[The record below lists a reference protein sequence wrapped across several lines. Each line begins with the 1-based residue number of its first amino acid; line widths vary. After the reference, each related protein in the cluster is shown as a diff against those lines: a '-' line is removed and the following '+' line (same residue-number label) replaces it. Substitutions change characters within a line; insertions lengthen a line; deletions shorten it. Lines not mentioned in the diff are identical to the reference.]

1 MIQFILKIIK
11 LFNEH
16 STAIIAI
23 ATIVGLFLVIPQINE
38 FNEQNELLRR
48 TLLQSYRPIGYITQI
63 NKPNTDIRV
72 IGLPP
77 EGKKDK
83 FTFTYDQS
91 LINEGSGLLVNIG
104 HLYFISK
111 ERVDFRKKFLNHDY
125 DSTEIR
131 FDGRWD
137 YTRRTTVLPKDTGL
151 VVVRFNDISFE
162 DEYNIY
168 ILFFYEDQDGNVYD
182 TENKINL
189 TFNPTT
195 IENERVRAH
204 LRTLSTNNFYN
215 AYSNSQALELLDLL
229 KGYNHPLWKYFTI
242 KE

>member
-72 IGLPP
+72 IGLLL

-111 ERVDFRKKFLNHDY
+111 ERVD
-125 DSTEIR
+125 
-131 FDGRWD
+131 
-137 YTRRTTVLPKDTGL
+137 
-151 VVVRFNDISFE
+151 
-162 DEYNIY
+162 
-168 ILFFYEDQDGNVYD
+168 
-182 TENKINL
+182 
-189 TFNPTT
+189 
-195 IENERVRAH
+195 
-204 LRTLSTNNFYN
+204 
-215 AYSNSQALELLDLL
+215 
-229 KGYNHPLWKYFTI
+229 
-242 KE
+242 